1 MLSVVNAGGGVIE
14 VVLTALAGPIAGL
27 TGQMIWAG
35 IAGAFA
41 GVVIT
46 VTYYDLRVIK
56 EGVDIDQIAA
66 VFD

>member
-1 MLSVVNAGGGVIE
+1 
-14 VVLTALAGPIAGL
+14 
-27 TGQMIWAG
+27 MIWTG